1 MIKVLGGRTLRWL
14 ALAGMAAGAARAQTS
29 PSGEQSQQM
38 LAKVLPAVVKIEAI
52 RMLPNDGRMIKEE
65 VGGSGVII
73 SAQGHVLTNY
83 HVAENG
89 DYFRCYLTDGSK
101 VDARLV
107 GEDALTDLAVLQLD
121 LASRPKDAAPV
132 PLAPFGDSEQ
142 LVVGDTVFALGSPG
156 FLTQAV
162 TRGIVS
168 NPSLVPP
175 DVGQFTIRGE
185 AVGLVVRWIFH
196 DARIYFGNSGG
207 PLINSR
213 GEVVGINEIS
223 VANLAGA
230 IPGNLARRIAGQII
244 AEGKVTRG
252 WSGLSVQ
259 PRLESAG
266 EGKGVLIADVTP
278 GSPGAAAGLQP
289 GDLVLAA
296 DGHAIDDPEDKAV
309 AQFYRLEMGRLPG
322 DRLALDFERG
332 GRRLTAQV
340 SLTRREP
347 PLADDLEVHDWG
359 AVVRDV
365 TPELAR
371 EIHLPD
377 TKGVWFESIQP
388 SGPSGQSEP
397 VLRRGDV
404 LVAVN
409 RQPVADAAAL
419 RTLTASLMKQAPK
432 GVRTVL
438 AAIRRGGEQLD
449 VVVTL
454 RATTE
459 HEVTPEI
466 RKAWL
471 GAASQPLTPRLARRM
486 GIQAEGGARLTRI
499 FPGTK
504 AAAAGLQI
512 GDVVL
517 ALDGEPVPARRAEDA
532 DLLDRQIRQYAVGAE
547 VNFTLWRDGQKQDV
561 KVAMEEQPVPA
572 AEMPWWQDEQL
583 EFAARDLAF
592 EDRVRLQLD
601 PGVRGVIIE
610 NAVQAGWAALAGLQ
624 ADDVVIRARGVPVA
638 SLPDLR
644 QARDEAAKAGDS
656 WLVMEVQRRSRTL
669 FVEINLK
676 PLHHETSP

>member
-1 MIKVLGGRTLRWL
+1 MVGV
-14 ALAGMAAGAARAQTS
+14 AAVAARAQTS

-38 LAKVLPAVVKIEAI
+38 LAKVLPSVVKIEAI
-52 RMLPNDGRMIKEE
+52 RMQPNDGRMVKAE

-132 PLAPFGDSEQ
+132 PLAPFGDSDR

-156 FLTQAV
+156 FLTQSV

-185 AVGLVVRWIFH
+185 PVGLVVRWIFH

-207 PLINSR
+207 PLIDSH

-223 VANLAGA
+223 IANLAGA

-244 AEGKVTRG
+244 AGGKVTRG

-266 EGKGVLIADVTP
+266 EGKGVLVADVTP
-278 GSPGAAAGLQP
+278 GSPAAAAGLQP
-289 GDLVLAA
+289 GDLLLAA
-296 DGHAIDDPEDKAV
+296 DGHPIDEPQDKAV
-309 AQFYRLEMGRLPG
+309 AQFYRLEMGRMPG
-322 DRLALDFERG
+322 ERLALDGERG
-332 GRRLTAQV
+332 GQKLSVQV
-340 SLTRREP
+340 GLRRREP
-347 PLADDLEVHDWG
+347 PLADDVELHAWG
-359 AVVRDV
+359 AVIRNV

-371 EIHLPD
+371 ETHLPD
-377 TKGVWFESIQP
+377 TQGVWFESIQP

-397 VLRRGDV
+397 ILRRGDV

-409 RQPVADAAAL
+409 RVPVADGAAL
-419 RTLTASLMKQAPK
+419 KAMTESLMKGAPK

-438 AAIRRGGEQLD
+438 AAIRRGGEELD

-454 RATTE
+454 RSTTE
-459 HEVTPEI
+459 HDVTPEI

-471 GAASQPLTPRLARRM
+471 GAASQPLTPKLARRM
-486 GIQAEGGARLTRI
+486 GLRAEGGARLTRI

-504 AAAAGLQI
+504 AAAAGLQV

-517 ALDGEPVPARRAEDA
+517 ALDGDPVTARRAEDA
-532 DLLDRQIRQYAVGAE
+532 DVLERQIRQYPVGSE
-547 VNFTLWRDGQKQDV
+547 VDFTLWRGGQKQEV
-561 KVAMEEQPVPA
+561 KVAMEEQPVPP
-572 AEMPWWQDEQL
+572 AEMPWWQDDQL

-601 PGVRGVIIE
+601 PDARGVLVE
-610 NAVQAGWAALAGLQ
+610 NAVLAGWAALAGLQ
-624 ADDVVIRARGVPVA
+624 SDDVVIRARGRPVA
-638 SLPDLR
+638 SLAELR
-644 QARDEAAKAGDS
+644 QARDDAAKAGDS
-656 WLVMEVQRRSRTL
+656 WLVLEVLRHSRTL

-676 PLHHETSP
+676 PLHHENSP